1 MITGQLA
8 PQAALLRDF
17 AVSFLTAHNGDL
29 GRQVFADDYSLDI
42 SGSRL
47 AGREAQY
54 LPATLAQL
62 ELFPGLCVTAHDVVL
77 GQDALALR
85 FTEHGRS
92 AREGRLSSWGGI
104 TVFRIEDG
112 RLKQGWAEE
121 DYFARKLQLRSGTV
135 NPILAPHP
143 GPWDVPVEQSDPAT
157 EEAARAWLARPHA
170 LLMPT
175 EEISACGPRLSSLVA
190 PDTVAVSFLFAAGP
204 RAAFHAVIGGTYCGG
219 FDDISGEAKGRT
231 ASLPVAGILD
241 IEGGEVVRSQICG
254 DRLGLHRR
262 LQQLLKEPG
271 R

>member
-1 MITGQLA
+1 MMTGHLA

-17 AVSFLTAHNGDL
+17 AVSFLTAHNGDM
-29 GRQVFADDYSLDI
+29 GSRVFADDYSLDI

-47 AGREAQY
+47 SGRDAQY

-62 ELFPGLCVTAHDVVL
+62 DLFPGLCVTAHDVVL
-77 GQDALALR
+77 GPDALALR

-104 TVFRIEDG
+104 TVFRIEGG

-143 GPWDVPVEQSDPAT
+143 GPWDVPVEQPDPGI
-157 EEAARAWLARPHA
+157 EDAAREWLARPGA

-175 EEISACGPRLSSLVA
+175 EEIGAGGPRLSSLIA
-190 PDTVAVSFLFAAGP
+190 PRAIDVSFLFAAGR

-219 FDDISGEAKGRT
+219 FDDIPGEAKGRE

-241 IEGGEVVRSQICG
+241 IEDGEVVRSQICG

-262 LQQLLKEPG
+262 IQQALNDPD